1 MENDKK
7 FSKKQ
12 LIISVFLSIF
22 ITGAFVMAFTGNNY
36 LLPEIRTI
44 QKTFG
49 INSNQPLTDIDI
61 SPLKAQEDTI
71 VKIIDKINPAVV
83 SVIATK
89 DVPVVEQYYINPFND
104 DWSGLIP
111 KELLPDIQVPQFRQK
126 GVEKKQISSGT
137 GFFVSGD
144 GLILTNR
151 HVVEDETADY
161 TIIMNSGKKI
171 PAKVMARD
179 KFQDIAILKVDGRN
193 FSFISLAD
201 SDNLKVGQ
209 TAIAIGNALGEFQ
222 NTVSVGIISGLRRTV
237 TATGAI
243 SGPEKLQS
251 LIQTDA
257 AINPG
262 NSGGPLI
269 DLRGEAIGINTAIA
283 SGAQNI
289 GFALPINFAKK
300 DIEDVKK
307 FNRIKNPFLGV
318 RYTIITAELKE
329 KNKLLTNNGALII
342 KGPKGEAAV
351 SAGSPAQKAGL
362 REGDII
368 TEFGGKKIDSTNTL
382 ADLISKKN
390 VGDTIMLKVLRN
402 SKEIKLFVVLD
413 ELKQ

>member
-1 MENDKK
+1 MIENNKI
-7 FSKKQ
+7 FTKKQ
-12 LIISVFLSIF
+12 LIITVLLGVF
-22 ITGAFVMAFTGNNY
+22 ITGALVMAFVSDSG
-36 LLPEIRTI
+36 IKAVK
-44 QKTFG
+44 KTFG
-49 INSNQPLTDIDI
+49 SAANQSLTEIDI
-61 SPLKAQEDTI
+61 SPLKAQEDII

-89 DVPVVEQYYINPFND
+89 DMPVVEQYYINPFGD
-104 DWSGLIP
+104 DFNGLIP
-111 KELLPDIQVPQFRQK
+111 KELLPDIQVPQFRKK
-126 GVEKKQISSGT
+126 GVEKKQVSSGT

-161 TIIMNSGKKI
+161 TVIMNNGKKI

-179 KFQDIAILKVDGRN
+179 RFQDISILKVDGRN
-193 FSFISLAD
+193 FTFIPLGD
-201 SDNLKVGQ
+201 SDNIKVGQ

-222 NTVSVGIISGLRRTV
+222 NTVSVGVISGLRRTV
-237 TATGAI
+237 TAAGAL

-269 DLRGEAIGINTAIA
+269 DLNGKAIGINTAIA

-289 GFALPINFAKK
+289 GFALPINFAEK

-329 KNKLLTNNGALII
+329 KNKLSVDYGALIT
-342 KGPKGEAAV
+342 KGPEGESAI
-351 SAGSPAQKAGL
+351 SAGSPAEKAGL

-368 TEFGGKKIDSTNTL
+368 TEFGGKKIDTANTL

-390 VGDTIMLKVLRN
+390 VGDTVMLKILRKG
-402 SKEIKLFVVLD
+402 KELKLYVVLD

>member
-1 MENDKK
+1 MENNKK
-7 FSKKQ
+7 FTKKQ
-12 LIISVFLSIF
+12 LITSVFFGVF
-22 ITGAFVMAFTGNNY
+22 ITGAFVMAFTRNNY
-36 LLPEIRTI
+36 LLPGIHTI

-49 INSNQPLTDIDI
+49 VNSNQALTDIDI
-61 SPLKAQEDTI
+61 SPLKAQEDII
-71 VKIIDKINPAVV
+71 VKIIEKINPAVV

-104 DWSGLIP
+104 DFNGLIP

-126 GVEKKQISSGT
+126 GVEKKQVSSGT

-144 GLILTNR
+144 GLVLTNR

-161 TIIMNSGKKI
+161 TIIMNNGKKI
-171 PAKVMARD
+171 SAKVMARD
-179 KFQDIAILKVDGRN
+179 RFQDIAILKVDGRN
-193 FSFISLAD
+193 FSFIPLGD

-269 DLRGEAIGINTAIA
+269 DLRGKAIGINTAIA

-318 RYTIITAELKE
+318 RYTIITPELKE
-329 KNKLLTNNGALII
+329 KKKLSVDNGALIT
-342 KGPKGEAAV
+342 KGPQGETAI

-368 TEFGGKKIDSTNTL
+368 TEFGGKKIDNSNTL

-390 VGDTIMLKVLRN
+390 VGDTVTLKVLRN
-402 SKEIKLFVVLD
+402 GREINLFVVID
-413 ELKQ
+413 ELK